1 MAPRLTVLLATLG
14 DPDQLSGG
22 YLYHRRLADL
32 APAHGIRF
40 GFVSVPEGPFPLP
53 ALTARRLTHAILGEA
68 PDAVIVDSIVAAYLP
83 PAMRRLTRV
92 PLIGSLHQPPGGMD
106 HGPLRTRV
114 QAHLDL
120 LVYRQIP
127 VHLVASQYLAEQLVL
142 AGLPRRRLHVVPPG
156 RDVIPGVGG
165 NGAAD
170 PAAAGAVTDHEHA
183 DLRQGRAA
191 AFLCVANWI
200 PRKGIAPLLEA
211 FARLPPDAG
220 TLHLVGQTDV
230 DPAYAAGL
238 RRRLAD
244 PALEGRVVVHGPRS
258 LEEVAAFYAA
268 ADVFVLPSTQEP
280 YGTVYGEA
288 MAMGLP
294 VVGVAAGNLPHL
306 AADGE
311 EGRIVPVG
319 DPAALADAMLELARD
334 EALRCRLGEAA
345 RRRAQK
351 RPTWTE
357 TAALFFGIL
366 RRVVEQHTR

>member
-1 MAPRLTVLLATLG
+1 MAPPLTVLLATLG
-14 DPDQLSGG
+14 DPDRLSGG

-32 APAHGIRF
+32 APAHDVRF

-53 ALTARRLTHAILGEA
+53 ALAARRLAHTILDED
-68 PDAVIVDSIVAAYLP
+68 PDAVIIDSIVASYLL
-83 PAMRRLTRV
+83 PAMRRLARV

-114 QAHLDL
+114 QARLDL
-120 LVYRQIP
+120 LVYRHVP

-142 AGLPRRRLHVVPPG
+142 QGIARRRLHVVPPG
-156 RDVIPGVGG
+156 RDVVPGAAPSG
-165 NGAAD
+165 NG
-170 PAAAGAVTDHEHA
+170 VHA

-200 PRKGIAPLLEA
+200 PRKGIVPLLDA
-211 FARLPPDAG
+211 FARLPSDAA

-230 DPAYAAGL
+230 DPAYEARVRAHL
-238 RRRLAD
+238 EN
-244 PALEGRVVVHGPRS
+244 PALKPRVVVHGPRS

-306 AADGE
+306 ATDGV

-319 DPAALADAMLELARD
+319 NPVALTDAMLELARD
-334 EALRCRLGEAA
+334 EALRHRLGAAA
-345 RRRAQK
+345 RERALK

-357 TAALFFGIL
+357 TAALYFGIV
-366 RRVVEQHTR
+366 RRIVEQHVR